1 MGIVDSI
8 VAMATDDDQSLDL
21 RKYLGVI
28 QRRKALISF
37 IAGGTALVAL
47 VASLLQTAVYEAH
60 ADILVQPRATESV
73 FSDSPGRSSLNAVE
87 TEIEVLE
94 SDSVQDGV
102 RTRLGVLPEVSAMR
116 VGETEV
122 MQVTG
127 RSTDAQQAASTA
139 NAYAQSYVEF
149 RKTEAVGELQVAGR
163 GIQEKIDE
171 LQAEIDE
178 LEARI
183 SDTAAADQS
192 SLDATLGPRY
202 SNLLTQQALL
212 AQKLDELQVDADL
225 KSGGARI
232 VRAARVP
239 DSPTTPKPVRNSFA
253 GLFLGTVVG
262 SMVALVRENF
272 DDSVRDKQQL
282 NQAVGLPV
290 LGLIPT
296 MGGRTGERGFSQ
308 ELMSA
313 DSPSGEAF
321 RTLRTSLQ
329 LLGVDRPIASLQITS
344 PLAGEGKTS
353 IVSGLGLMMAVTG
366 QRVVLVDSDLRRP
379 RLHEMFGFGNDVG
392 LTSVFV
398 GDVDLGDALR
408 QVPGEHSLFV
418 LPSGP
423 VPTNPA
429 EMLSSKRM
437 AELLFA
443 LHGDFDMILVDSTP
457 VLPVADATLVA
468 AWVEATLLVARAEV
482 TTEQQLV
489 DAVEQLRRVEA
500 NVVGTVLNDVADDV
514 GYGYYYGDYGRESRR
529 RRALPLPGG
538 SSPRAR

>member
-1 MGIVDSI
+1 
-8 VAMATDDDQSLDL
+8 MAADDDQSLDL
-21 RKYLGVI
+21 RKYLGVL
-28 QRRKALISF
+28 RRRRALILMV
-37 IAGGTALVAL
+37 ALGTGLVAWA
-47 VASLLQTAVYEAH
+47 ASLLQSPVYEAS
-60 ADILVQPRATESV
+60 ADILVEPRATESV
-73 FSDSPGRSSLNAVE
+73 FSDNPGRSSLNAVE
-87 TEIEVLE
+87 TQIEVLG
-94 SDSVQDGV
+94 SDPVQDGV
-102 RTRLGVLPEVSAMR
+102 LDRLGNLPAISATR
-116 VGETEV
+116 VEETEV
-122 MQVTG
+122 MRVTA
-127 RSTDAQQAASTA
+127 RSGDPDQAARIA
-139 NAYAQSYVEF
+139 NAYADSYVEF
-149 RKTEAVGELQVAGR
+149 RKAEAVGELEAAGR
-163 GIQEKIDE
+163 GIQEKIDD
-171 LQAEIDE
+171 LQTEIDE
-178 LEARI
+178 LEERI
-183 SDTAAADQS
+183 SETPPGDRSA
-192 SLDATLGPRY
+192 LEVTLGPLY

-225 KSGGARI
+225 KTGGART
-232 VRAARVP
+232 VRTARVP
-239 DSPTTPKPVRNSFA
+239 ESPATPKPVRNGLA
-253 GLFLGTVVG
+253 GLALGVVVG
-262 SMVALVRENF
+262 SVIALVRENL
-272 DDSVRDKQQL
+272 DDSVRDKNQL
-282 NQAVGLPV
+282 SQAVGLPV

-296 MGGRTGERGFSQ
+296 MGGATGALTSSA
-308 ELMSA
+308 ELLRA
-313 DSPSGEAF
+313 DSSTGEAF

-329 LLGVDRPIASLQITS
+329 LLGVDRPVASLQITS

-353 IVSGLGLMMAVTG
+353 IVSGLGVVMAATG

-392 LTSVFV
+392 LTSVFL
-398 GDVDLGDALR
+398 GDVDVGDALR

-500 NVVGTVLNDVADDV
+500 NVVGTVLNDAADDM
-514 GYGYYYGDYGRESRR
+514 GYGYYYGHNGRESRR
-529 RRALPLPGG
+529 RGRAAPLPGG